1 MQRSD
6 YLFVTGVVAEFNP
19 FHKGHE
25 YLLKK
30 AGEKGPVVCVLSG
43 NFVQRGETAI
53 AEKRIRAKAALI
65 SGADLVLELP
75 VLWSMSTAQNF
86 SMGAVSVLGFSGCD
100 RIMFGSE
107 SGDVGV
113 LKKASEILSSPEFEE
128 YLEEKLKSGV
138 TFASARQY
146 AAEKCG
152 LPAGVLEGAN
162 NNLGIEY
169 ITAAKRLGMDISF
182 DTVKRLGADHD
193 SKEEAEFVSASLIRE
208 KLLMGDRAFAEKYMP
223 SGIAELFDADAISDM
238 ARIERAVLAVLRTK
252 SIDELKK
259 LPDLSEGIE
268 NKLLSEIRLA
278 ESLGELY
285 NGIKVKRYTLARIR
299 RLVLSAFIGMDNS
312 FFMKSVP
319 YIRVLGMNEKGKELL
334 KTRVSGSPV
343 PVITRTADINR
354 LDNSARKVFETECR
368 ATDLFGLSLKKP
380 LECGLEYT
388 SKIITER

>member
-6 YLFVTGVVAEFNP
+6 YLFVTGVIAEFNP
-19 FHKGHE
+19 LHKGHE

-30 AGEKGPVVCVLSG
+30 AGERGPVICALSG

-53 AEKRIRAKAALI
+53 AEKRIRTKAALI

-86 SMGAVSVLGFSGCD
+86 ALGAVSVLGFAGCE

-107 SGDVGV
+107 SGDIGV
-113 LKKASEILSSPEFEE
+113 LKKASEILSSPEFENN
-128 YLEEKLKSGV
+128 LEERLKEGV
-138 TFASARQY
+138 TFAAARQY

-152 LPAGVLEGAN
+152 LEKGILEGAN

-169 ITAAKRLGMDISF
+169 IASAKRLGMDMEF
-182 DTVKRLGADHD
+182 DTVKRLGAAHD
-193 SKEEAEFVSASLIRE
+193 SREEDAFVSASLIRE
-208 KLLMGDRAFAEKYMP
+208 KLLKSDRAFAEKYMP
-223 SGIAELFDADAISDM
+223 KGISELFSENSISDM
-238 ARIERAVLAVLRTK
+238 ARLERAVLAVLRTK

-278 ESLGELY
+278 GSLEELY
-285 NGIKVKRYTLARIR
+285 NGIKVKRYTLSRIR

-312 FFMKSVP
+312 FFLKSVP
-319 YIRVLGMNEKGKELL
+319 YIRVLGMTERGKELL
-334 KTRVSGSPV
+334 RERVSGSPV
-343 PVITRTADINR
+343 PVITRTADIKT
-354 LDNSARKVFETECR
+354 LDSKAIKVFETESR